1 MLTPLIVAL
10 ALIVAPPSDG
20 AQKHAARPHKT
31 PAATKPAAKKPAPP
45 DVLPQQVMLDR
56 AGFSPGP
63 IDGHPGSNTDKAMAQ
78 FTANGGNA
86 TPPADV
92 TTQYTITAEDAAGP
106 YDPQLPTDMMEMS
119 KVPAL
124 TYRTLLEALAERFH
138 AAPELLQRLNPGAR
152 FEANEMIVVPNVAPM
167 VLPVERVKFDP
178 AAQRGAQRSAQRGAE
193 PADHGTSST
202 TPDIMARPDVVVSV
216 SKAASA
222 VTVKDATGRVVF
234 YAPVTTGS
242 EHDPLPIGEW
252 KVKGTQFNPTFR
264 YNPALFWDAD
274 PSHTKAVIPA
284 GPNNPVGVV
293 WIDLSKEHYG
303 FHGTP
308 EPSAI
313 GRAESHGCVRLTNW
327 DAPRLAGFVKP
338 GTRVVFTE

>member
-1 MLTPLIVAL
+1 MLTSLIVAL
-10 ALIVAPPSDG
+10 TLLTAAPVEGQRRAP
-20 AQKHAARPHKT
+20 AKPQKKA
-31 PAATKPAAKKPAPP
+31 PASKPAPAPP

-56 AGFSPGP
+56 AGFSPGAL
-63 IDGHPGSNTDKAMAQ
+63 DGRPGSNTDKAMAA
-78 FTANGGNA
+78 FVANGGSA
-86 TPPADV
+86 TPSSDA
-92 TTQYTITAEDAAGP
+92 TTQYTITVEDAAGP

-124 TYRTLLEALAERFH
+124 TYRTPLEALAERFH
-138 AAPELLQRLNPGAR
+138 ATPQLLQRLNPNAR
-152 FEANEMIVVPNVAPM
+152 FEASETIVVPNVTPM
-167 VLPVERVKFDP
+167 LIPIERVKFDP
-178 AAQRGAQRSAQRGAE
+178 AAQRGAAQSAPRGA
-193 PADHGTSST
+193 PAAPRSNSAPA
-202 TPDIMARPDVVVSV
+202 PDILARPEVVVSV

-222 VTVKDATGRVVF
+222 LTVEDSSGRVVF

-252 KVKGTQFNPTFR
+252 KVNGTQFNPTFR

-274 PSHTKAVIPA
+274 PAHSKAVIPA

-327 DAPRLAGFVKP
+327 DALRLAGLVKP

>member
-1 MLTPLIVAL
+1 MFASLIVAL
-10 ALIVAPPSDG
+10 ALVVASPANG
-20 AQKHAARPHKT
+20 VQQHAAKPHKK
-31 PAATKPAAKKPAPP
+31 PAATKPSARKPAPP
-45 DVLPQQVMLDR
+45 DVLPQQVMLSR
-56 AGFSPGP
+56 AGFSPGAL
-63 IDGHPGSNTDKAMAQ
+63 DGRPGSNTDKAMAQ
-78 FTANGGNA
+78 FTDNGGNP

-106 YDPQLPTDMMEMS
+106 YDPQLPTDMMEMAN
-119 KVPAL
+119 VPAL
-124 TYRTLLEALAERFH
+124 TYRTLLEALAERFQST
-138 AAPELLQRLNPGAR
+138 PELLQRLNRAAR
-152 FEANEMIVVPNVAPM
+152 FAANETIIVPNVTPM

-178 AAQRGAQRSAQRGAE
+178 AAQRGQKPAARSSA
-193 PADHGTSST
+193 
-202 TPDIMARPDVVVSV
+202 TPPDVVSRPDVVVSV

-222 VTVKDATGRVVF
+222 LTVKDASGRVVF

-252 KVKGTQFNPTFR
+252 KVTGTQFNPTFR

-274 PSHTKAVIPA
+274 PSHSKAVIPA

-327 DAPRLAGFVKP
+327 DALRLAGFVKP

>member
-1 MLTPLIVAL
+1 MLTPWIVAF
-10 ALIVAPPSDG
+10 ALLTAAPTDSG
-20 AQKHAARPHKT
+20 QNSAGRARPQKKHG
-31 PAATKPAAKKPAPP
+31 ATKPVTPPPP
-45 DVLPQQVMLDR
+45 DLLPQQVMLDR
-56 AGFSPGP
+56 SGFSPGAL
-63 IDGHPGSNTDKAMAQ
+63 DGRPGRNTDKAMAE

-86 TPPADV
+86 APAPDP
-92 TTQYTITAEDAAGP
+92 TTQYTITEEDAAGP
-106 YDPQLPTDMMEMS
+106 YEPQLPTDMMEMA
-119 KVPAL
+119 KLPAL
-124 TYRTLLEALAERFH
+124 AYRDPLEALAERFH
-138 AAPELLQRLNPGAR
+138 ATPQLLQRLNPAAR
-152 FEANEMIVVPNVAPM
+152 FAANEVIVVPNVGPM

-178 AAQRGAQRSAQRGAE
+178 NQRGAAPAARG
-193 PADHGTSST
+193 T
-202 TPDIMARPDVVVSV
+202 TPPAPVKPDVVVTV
-216 SKAASA
+216 SKTASA
-222 VTVKDATGRVVF
+222 LWVKDSSGRVVF

-252 KVKGTQFNPTFR
+252 KVNGTQFNPTFR

-274 PSHTKAVIPA
+274 PAHSKAVIPA

-327 DAPRLAGFVKP
+327 DALRLAGFVKP
-338 GTRVVFTE
+338 GTRVIFTE

>member
-1 MLTPLIVAL
+1 MLTPLILAFAL
-10 ALIVAPPSDG
+10 AAGSPAAGV
-20 AQKHAARPHKT
+20 QKHAARPQKK
-31 PAATKPAAKKPAPP
+31 PAATKPAARKPAPPPP

-56 AGFSPGP
+56 AGFSPGAL
-63 IDGHPGSNTDKAMAQ
+63 DGRPGSNTDKAMAQ
-78 FTANGGNA
+78 FTANGGDP
-86 TPPADV
+86 TPPPDA

-106 YDPQLPTDMMEMS
+106 YDPQQPTDMMEAA
-119 KVPAL
+119 KLPAM

-138 AAPELLQRLNPGAR
+138 ATPELLQRLNPAAH
-152 FEANEMIVVPNVAPM
+152 FEANETIVVPNVAPM

-178 AAQRGAQRSAQRGAE
+178 AAERGAK
-193 PADHGTSST
+193 PAARAAAATP
-202 TPDIMARPDVVVSV
+202 PDIMARPDVVVSV

-222 VTVKDATGRVVF
+222 LTVKDASGRIVF

-252 KVKGTQFNPTFR
+252 KVNGTQFNPTFR

-308 EPSAI
+308 EPSSI

-327 DAPRLAGFVKP
+327 DALRLAGFVKP